1 MKKVLMFLMIVLP
14 VTMLSAQEQAQK
26 ESRNFRI
33 PLIGEKAP
41 SFTAEATTGTVNFP
55 ADYGRNW
62 KVLFSHP
69 QDFTPV
75 CSSEILELANLQS
88 EFDKLGVKLVVL
100 SADPLNTHNDWKKAL
115 ETLSYKGRTP
125 VKIKFPLVDDQNLVV
140 SKMYGMIHAPSNT
153 TRDVRGVFIIDPD
166 NTIQAIYFY
175 PNKVGRSTD
184 ELIRTI
190 TALQLVARDNVLTP
204 ADWKAGNDVLIP
216 YLPKAGDDK
225 KASANTGD
233 IYNVAWF
240 MTYKKLNN

>member
-1 MKKVLMFLMIVLP
+1 MMILP

-55 ADYGRNW
+55 ADFGRNW

-88 EFDKLGVKLVVL
+88 EFDKLGVKLVVV
-100 SADPLNTHNDWKKAL
+100 SADPLGTHNDWKKAL
-115 ETLSYKGRTP
+115 ETINFKGRTP

-175 PNKVGRSTD
+175 PVTVGRSTD
-184 ELIRTI
+184 ELLRTI
-190 TALQLVARDNVLTP
+190 TALQTVAKNKVLTP

-216 YLPKAGDDK
+216 YLPKAGDDT
-225 KASANTGD
+225 KATVNTGD

-240 MTYKKLNN
+240 MTYKKLSN